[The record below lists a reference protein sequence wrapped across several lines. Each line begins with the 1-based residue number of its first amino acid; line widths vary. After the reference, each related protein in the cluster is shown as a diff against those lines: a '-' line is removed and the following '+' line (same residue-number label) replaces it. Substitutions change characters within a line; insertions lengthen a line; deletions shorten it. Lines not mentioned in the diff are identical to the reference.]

1 MTVKY
6 YESLKKP
13 VAVKNLKIGFQVFN
27 FSRYRMDLF
36 FAVAIRRKN
45 IHSQRAHTT
54 VKFPESHFSH
64 YYSSSH
70 IEKPRK

>member
-36 FAVAIRRKN
+36 LLLLSGEKTF
-45 IHSQRAHTT
+45 IHKGDIQQ
-54 VKFPESHFSH
+54 
-64 YYSSSH
+64 
-70 IEKPRK
+70 